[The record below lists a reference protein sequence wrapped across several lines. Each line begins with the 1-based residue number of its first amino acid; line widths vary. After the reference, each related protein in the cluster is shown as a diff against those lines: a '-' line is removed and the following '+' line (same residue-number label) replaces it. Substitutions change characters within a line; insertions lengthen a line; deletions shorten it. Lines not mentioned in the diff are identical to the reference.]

1 MLLSHA
7 QTNSRRAWSLPR
19 VRLRCVKCAANC
31 AVWRVSGCHWS
42 IGSEWLR
49 GHANLSMILKSRF
62 AAHFST
68 SGYAGPAPT
77 PASGRSVLSTLS
89 VISVVDDDA
98 SVRAATNKFL
108 RSHGYTVQAYSSAEY
123 FLQSGRLNDT
133 SCVIADLQMP
143 GMSGLELLTMMRA
156 QGYGVPF
163 IFITA
168 FPDETTRARALQA
181 GAICF
186 LSKPFAGPTLI
197 NCLGAALEGH
207 RREEDT

>member
-1 MLLSHA
+1 
-7 QTNSRRAWSLPR
+7 
-19 VRLRCVKCAANC
+19 
-31 AVWRVSGCHWS
+31 
-42 IGSEWLR
+42 
-49 GHANLSMILKSRF
+49 
-62 AAHFST
+62 
-68 SGYAGPAPT
+68 
-77 PASGRSVLSTLS
+77 LSTVSL
-89 VISVVDDDA
+89 ISVVDDDA
-98 SVRAATNKFL
+98 SVRAATSKFL
-108 RSHGYTVQAYSSAEY
+108 RSHGYTVQAYSSAEH
-123 FLQSGRLNDT
+123 FLQSGGLNDT

-197 NCLGAALEGH
+197 NCLGVALEGS
-207 RREEDT
+207 RREEDTS